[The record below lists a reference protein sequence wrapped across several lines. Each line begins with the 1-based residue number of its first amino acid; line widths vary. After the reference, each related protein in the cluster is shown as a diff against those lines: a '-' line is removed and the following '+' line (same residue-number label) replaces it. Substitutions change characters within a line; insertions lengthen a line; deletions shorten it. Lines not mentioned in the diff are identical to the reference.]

1 MANQSMFDTFESST
15 RVPVDYSYAAFAFI
29 AVGLIGYLLVVVI
42 KDGWA
47 RHQNNELS
55 MGDFMWVI
63 TSAMI
68 LFLFAL
74 AVFSPVS

>member
-1 MANQSMFDTFESST
+1 MANEAMFKAFESST

-29 AVGLIGYLLVVVI
+29 AVGLIGFLLVVVI

-47 RHQNNELS
+47 RNQNDELS
-55 MGDFMWVI
+55 IGDFMWII
-63 TSAMI
+63 TRAMI

-74 AVFSPVS
+74 VVFSPIS

>member
-1 MANQSMFDTFESST
+1 MANQSMLEAFESST

-29 AVGLIGYLLVVVI
+29 AVGMIGFLLVVVI

-47 RHQNNELS
+47 RHQNEEMS
-55 MGDFMWVI
+55 IGDFMMI
-63 TSAMI
+63 IMRAMI

-74 AVFSPVS
+74 AVFSPTS